1 MFIAGVLFN
10 DVRSG
15 RSEMFIAGVLFN
27 DVRSGR
33 NEMFTCACIALLR
46 SAVFFKDSQSYK
58 HAAPPEQEQ
67 VRQYVDAVLTVSVFA
82 NRRAN
87 R

>member
-15 RSEMFIAGVLFN
+15 RSEMF
-27 DVRSGR
+27 
-33 NEMFTCACIALLR
+33 TCVCIALLR
-46 SAVFFKDSQSYK
+46 SAVFLKDSQSYK

-67 VRQYVDAVLTVSVFA
+67 VCQVC
-82 NRRAN
+82 
-87 R
+87 

>member
-15 RSEMFIAGVLFN
+15 RSEMF
-27 DVRSGR
+27 
-33 NEMFTCACIALLR
+33 TCACIALLR
-46 SAVFFKDSQSYK
+46 SAVFFQDSQSYK

-67 VRQYVDAVLTVSVFA
+67 E
-82 NRRAN
+82 RRD